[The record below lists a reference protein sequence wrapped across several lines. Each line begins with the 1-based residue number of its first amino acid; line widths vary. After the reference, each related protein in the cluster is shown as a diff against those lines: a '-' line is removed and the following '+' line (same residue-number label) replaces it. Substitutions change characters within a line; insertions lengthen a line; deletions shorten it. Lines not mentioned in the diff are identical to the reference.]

1 MAGRESAATST
12 AKPKERR
19 TRRPAAATAL
29 LAARARDPLFDLAET
44 LPRLVEL
51 DVAAIKPNPAQP
63 RQVVGEPA
71 LAELAESI
79 ERHGLLQ
86 PIVVKPEGQ
95 GYVLVAGQRRLLAHR
110 RLGRERIPAL
120 LTSGRPDELA
130 LIENLQREDLAPLDE
145 AEALAALKNRYG
157 YSQDEL
163 ARVLAKAKSTISE
176 LLSLND
182 LPAEVKAKVRA
193 NARPVAKSFLI
204 ELARLPDVGA
214 QLTLWQAL
222 EHAPTVRAARAAKKV
237 PIAVARTANEL
248 VASAALRLLEQLN
261 RIEHETLQRDEP
273 LRTVLHDVFSRLDR
287 LLAT

>member
-1 MAGRESAATST
+1 MARREFATMST
-12 AKPKERR
+12 VEPKERR
-19 TRRPAAATAL
+19 THRPAAATAL
-29 LAARARDPLFDLAET
+29 LAARARDPLFDLTET

-51 DVAAIKPNPAQP
+51 DVAAIEPNPAQP

-71 LAELAESI
+71 LAELAELI

-145 AEALAALKNRYG
+145 AEALAALKDRYG

-182 LPAEVKAKVRA
+182 LPDEVKAKVRD

-204 ELARLPDVGA
+204 ELARLPDIGS

-222 EHAPTVRAARAAKKV
+222 EHKPTVRAARAAKKA
-237 PIAVARTANEL
+237 PIAGARTANDL
-248 VASAALRLLEQLN
+248 VTSAALRLLERLD
-261 RIEHETLQRDEP
+261 RIEHETLQHDEP
-273 LRTVLHDVFSRLDR
+273 LRTVLHDVLSRLDR

>member
-1 MAGRESAATST
+1 MARRESAATST

-193 NARPVAKSFLI
+193 NARPVGRVRQWGVNS
-204 ELARLPDVGA
+204 V
-214 QLTLWQAL
+214 
-222 EHAPTVRAARAAKKV
+222 TV
-237 PIAVARTANEL
+237 
-248 VASAALRLLEQLN
+248 
-261 RIEHETLQRDEP
+261 
-273 LRTVLHDVFSRLDR
+273 
-287 LLAT
+287 

>member
-1 MAGRESAATST
+1 MARRESAATST

-120 LTSGRPDELA
+120 LTSGKPDEL
-130 LIENLQREDLAPLDE
+130 LTQ
-145 AEALAALKNRYG
+145 YG
-157 YSQDEL
+157 LTPSAVQD
-163 ARVLAKAKSTISE
+163 AVRRVLK
-176 LLSLND
+176 D
-182 LPAEVKAKVRA
+182 
-193 NARPVAKSFLI
+193 
-204 ELARLPDVGA
+204 
-214 QLTLWQAL
+214 
-222 EHAPTVRAARAAKKV
+222 
-237 PIAVARTANEL
+237 
-248 VASAALRLLEQLN
+248 
-261 RIEHETLQRDEP
+261 
-273 LRTVLHDVFSRLDR
+273 
-287 LLAT
+287 